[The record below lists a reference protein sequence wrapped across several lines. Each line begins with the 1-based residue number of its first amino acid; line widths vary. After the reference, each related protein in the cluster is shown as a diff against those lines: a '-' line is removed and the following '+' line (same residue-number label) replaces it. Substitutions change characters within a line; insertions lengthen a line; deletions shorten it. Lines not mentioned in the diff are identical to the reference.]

1 MTTQNGRE
9 VGEGRAGELRTN
21 FAVLPEAQARVAQRV
36 LEEEGGAR
44 EHLVVL
50 LSGAHAYGFASPDSD
65 LDLKA
70 VHVVPTSLLV
80 GLEMAPP
87 ARDRMEVIDGVEI
100 DYTSNEVGPVL
111 AGLLGGNGNYV
122 ERILGAPLL
131 VENPLLDDL
140 RPLVR
145 GALSRR
151 VHRHYA
157 GFSQNQRKAAEEE
170 GGTTAKRVLYV
181 LRTALTGAH
190 ILRTGEVVADVTA
203 LFPTYGFEEAR
214 ELVAMKRAGERT
226 KLSGRDVRRFR
237 ESLDRAMRLLEESRE
252 KSLLPEAPSDE
263 AFRALSNWLIGLRK
277 QRF

>member
-1 MTTQNGRE
+1 
-9 VGEGRAGELRTN
+9 VARA
-21 FAVLPEAQARVAQRV
+21 V
-36 LEEEGGAR
+36 LEEEGRAR

-80 GLEMAPP
+80 GLDMAPA

-111 AGLLGGNGNYV
+111 AGILGGNGNYV
-122 ERILGAPLL
+122 ERILGAPAL
-131 VENPLLDDL
+131 VTSPLLESL

-145 GALSRR
+145 AALSRR
-151 VHRHYA
+151 AYRHYA
-157 GFSQNQRKAAEEE
+157 GFAQNQRKAAEEE

-181 LRTALTGAH
+181 LRTALTGTHLLHA
-190 ILRTGEVVADVTA
+190 REVVTDVSR
-203 LFPTYGFEEAR
+203 LFPEYGFEEANA
-214 ELVAMKRAGERT
+214 LVAMKRGGERT
-226 KLSGRDVRRFR
+226 KLSAKDAKRFR
-237 ESLDRAMRLLEESRE
+237 ESLDRAMRLLEEARE
-252 KSLLPEAPSDE
+252 TSTLPVAPSDV
-263 AFRALSNWLIGLRK
+263 AFRALSDWLIELRK